1 MVTKYHFK
9 TKSMIYHRTL
19 HQSRLS
25 CFLFHLVRHLIPH
38 RFLDTTISLALSLH
52 FYDVCLADMQKVMT
66 TFGNEQFCNG
76 KLRLDTKIRKQSHF
90 TNVSPVVS
98 YFYLL
103 VQFTT
108 CTFRPAQSFQL
119 KNNQC
124 LQIVFASF
132 THLK

>member
-1 MVTKYHFK
+1 MQL
-9 TKSMIYHRTL
+9 IYCRTL

-76 KLRLDTKIRKQSHF
+76 KLVFSKIGHLDNKAFKQC
-90 TNVSPVVS
+90 VVI
-98 YFYLL
+98 FG
-103 VQFTT
+103 FE
-108 CTFRPAQSFQL
+108 L
-119 KNNQC
+119 KC
-124 LQIVFASF
+124 ESSM
-132 THLK
+132 